1 MVGDNPKT
9 PDARRGWRISES
21 LERSLE
27 GLPLQPG
34 APMDQALAELRPQI
48 AEELRSVALLESR
61 RRLSDLE
68 RRQASALQELI
79 ALVSEENPNGQRRV

>member
-1 MVGDNPKT
+1 MVGDIPKT

-27 GLPLQPG
+27 DLPLQPG
-34 APMDQALAELRPQI
+34 APMDQALADLRPQLVD
-48 AEELRSVALLESR
+48 ELRSVAVLKRR

-68 RRQASALQELI
+68 HRQASALQDLI
-79 ALVSEENPNGQRRV
+79 ALAQEENPNGQRRV

>member
-1 MVGDNPKT
+1 MVGDIPKT
-9 PDARRGWRISES
+9 PDSRRGWRISES

-27 GLPLQPG
+27 DLPLQPG

-48 AEELRSVALLESR
+48 AEELRSVAILKRR

-68 RRQASALQELI
+68 HRQASALQELI
-79 ALVSEENPNGQRRV
+79 ALAPKENPNGQRRV

>member
-9 PDARRGWRISES
+9 PDAGRGWEISES

-27 GLPLQPG
+27 DLPLQPG
-34 APMDQALAELRPQI
+34 APMDQALAELRPQL
-48 AEELRSVALLESR
+48 AEELRSVAVLKRR

-68 RRQASALQELI
+68 HRQASALQELI
-79 ALVSEENPNGQRRV
+79 ALALEENPNGQRRV